1 MTLRAQC
8 TAKNKNP
15 PRGGLSEIRL
25 GARSGDCE
33 SNGYP
38 LPTSAKTLGK
48 LTLCAKWTL
57 GLSTARYMAQANAMQ
72 AAKEANHQIAS
83 QYIFRPVTMYPT
95 RKLAPVIGLWIR

>member
-1 MTLRAQC
+1 MHRKKQT
-8 TAKNKNP
+8 P

-25 GARSGDCE
+25 GARPGDCE

-38 LPTSAKTLGK
+38 LPTSAKTLTFVLGK

-72 AAKEANHQIAS
+72 AAKEANHQITS
-83 QYIFRPVTMYPT
+83 QYIFWPVTMYPT